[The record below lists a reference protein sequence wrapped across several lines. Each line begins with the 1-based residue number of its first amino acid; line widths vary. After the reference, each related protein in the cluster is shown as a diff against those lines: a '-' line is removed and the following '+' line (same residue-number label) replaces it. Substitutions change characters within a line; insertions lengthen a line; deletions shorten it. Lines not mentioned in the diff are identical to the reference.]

1 LLDYACVSIS
11 VVVAVSNAPEDLAA
25 CLAGIRACRGAQQ
38 AELVVVD
45 DASNYA
51 SAIRIS
57 ALATK
62 FGAKLI
68 RLDRRSG
75 PAAARNAGAQ
85 ASQAE
90 IILFLDADVVPHPDC
105 LELVGSFLAGSK
117 QHHSAVIGSYDTH
130 PDHPA
135 LVSQYRNLLHAYV
148 HQTSEGEVASFW
160 TGCGAVRRSAFLA
173 AGGFDAKFQF
183 PSVEDVEFGSRL
195 VRTGCRITL
204 DSRIQVTHRKRWT
217 LRSMLETDLLRRSV
231 PWTMLALSGVGF
243 PRNLNFTP
251 RRRASVIVS
260 ALIAAFGVLSIVDLR
275 FCAAITGALA
285 ALICLNLPFLG
296 WLKNQRGLTFACS
309 CLSLHWLHCLT
320 QAAGCAIG
328 SLAVAATWVWF
339 RRWPGV
345 SLPKL
350 LRQLSG

>member
-1 LLDYACVSIS
+1 M
-11 VVVAVSNAPEDLAA
+11 VAVSNAADDLAA
-25 CLAGIRACRGAQQ
+25 CLAGIRACRGAQE
-38 AELVVVD
+38 AEIVVVD
-45 DASNYA
+45 DASNDA
-51 SAIRIS
+51 CATRIRG
-57 ALATK
+57 LAAQ

-68 RLDRRSG
+68 RLDQRSG
-75 PAAARNAGAQ
+75 PAAARNAGAHV
-85 ASQAE
+85 SQAE
-90 IILFLDADVVPHPDC
+90 IILFLDSDVVPHPEC
-105 LELVGSFLAGSK
+105 IELVKSVLAGSK
-117 QHHSAVIGSYDTH
+117 QKYSAVIGSYDTH
-130 PDHPA
+130 PDDPG

-160 TGCGAVRRSAFLA
+160 TGCGAVRKSAFLA

-195 VRTGCRITL
+195 VRAGCHIAL
-204 DSRIQVTHRKRWT
+204 APRIQVTHRKRWT

-231 PWTMLALSGVGF
+231 PWTMLAWNGVGL

-260 ALIAAFGVLSIVDLR
+260 AMIAAFGILSILDPR
-275 FCAAITGALA
+275 FCAALAAALA
-285 ALICLNLPFLG
+285 ALVWLNLPFLA
-296 WLKNQRGLTFACS
+296 WLRNQRGLSFACS

-328 SLAVAATWVWF
+328 TLAVAVTWLWV

>member
-1 LLDYACVSIS
+1 LVDYAGVSIS
-11 VVVAVSNAPEDLAA
+11 VVVAVSNAPADLAA
-25 CLAGIRACRGAQQ
+25 CLAGIRACRGAEQ

-45 DASNYA
+45 DASNDA
-51 SAIRIS
+51 CAMQIS
-57 ALATK
+57 ALATH

-68 RLDRRSG
+68 RLERQSG
-75 PAAARNAGAQ
+75 PAAARNAGAHV
-85 ASQAE
+85 SQAE
-90 IILFLDADVVPHPDC
+90 IILFLDADVVPHEDC
-105 LELVGSFLAGSK
+105 LELVRSFLAGSE
-117 QHHSAVIGSYDTH
+117 QDYAAVIGSYDTRPEH
-130 PDHPA
+130 PG
-135 LVSQYRNLLHAYV
+135 LVNQYRNLLHAYV
-148 HQTSEGEVASFW
+148 HQTSEGDVASFW

-195 VRTGCRITL
+195 VRPGSRIAL
-204 DSRIQVTHRKRWT
+204 NPRIQVTHRKRWT
-217 LRSMLETDLLRRSV
+217 LQSMLKTDLLRRSV
-231 PWTMLALSGVGF
+231 PWTMLALSGIGL
-243 PRNLNFTP
+243 PSNLNFTP

-260 ALIAAFGVLSIVDLR
+260 ALIAAFGILSMVDRR
-275 FCAAITGALA
+275 FGVAAAA
-285 ALICLNLPFLG
+285 ALVALIWLNLPFLG
-296 WLKNQRGLTFACS
+296 WLRDQRGLTFACS

-320 QAAGCAIG
+320 QAVGFSIG